1 MRRRRTLW
9 LIAGLVG
16 GALGLA
22 AGALAAGFRINL
34 SPSMPKGIY
43 RLVQC
48 DERAGR
54 DAVVGDLVA
63 IDTKAA
69 SSNPG
74 VAFFRAQ
81 GWLSTSGRPDDLL
94 MKKIVAGGGDEVT
107 EVAGRLCVNGRPLS
121 KTASRRQRSVAG
133 LVLPSI
139 GLPQRIK
146 EGEIWLSSDHE
157 KGIDSRYFGAVARSS
172 IACKVEAAWTL

>member
-1 MRRRRTLW
+1 
-9 LIAGLVG
+9 
-16 GALGLA
+16 
-22 AGALAAGFRINL
+22 
-34 SPSMPKGIY
+34 MPKGLY

-48 DERAGR
+48 DQRARR

-74 VAFFRAQ
+74 VGFFRAQ

-94 MKKIVAGGGDEVT
+94 MKKIVAVGGDEVT
-107 EVAGRLCVNGRPLS
+107 EVAGRLSVNGRPLPNAAS
-121 KTASRRQRSVAG
+121 KRQRAVGA
-133 LVLPSI
+133 LALPSI
-139 GLPQRIK
+139 ELPQRLK
-146 EGEIWLSSDHE
+146 EGEVWLSSDHE
-157 KGIDSRYFGAVARSS
+157 RGIDSRYFGAVARSS